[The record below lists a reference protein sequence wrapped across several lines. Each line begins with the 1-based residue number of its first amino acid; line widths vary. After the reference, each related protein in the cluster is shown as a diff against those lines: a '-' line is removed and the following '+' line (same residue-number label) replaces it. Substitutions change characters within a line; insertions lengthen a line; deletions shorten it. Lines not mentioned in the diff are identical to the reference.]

1 MTMPPIPNLQ
11 FSREHALWFV
21 DYEFVYGTHT
31 TLCADLYAEGLRRRV
46 ALLAPGAH
54 VRVYAPGVLHLTDDA
69 QRAYTGALA
78 ALLTDTPDAIATA
91 QHLTRAVNASLARA
105 ARAVVQAEGR
115 LARGDAPL
123 PFVLSDGMAGMMTF
137 SNLNDDLALPTWLA
151 DHTGRENEVRRAL
164 EPRVTP
170 YLRVLASRAHAVVMT
185 PTLRERLRYVQQAA
199 FLATFDMPL
208 SELPSLEAAPAHAAT
223 FAHALPATQRPTRA
237 ERAAAIARAARTDHQ
252 AALLRLAAAA
262 ADHEEARHYWQ
273 ARGLMLLQR
282 VARHLDLDPAAVSL
296 RQLEAALALRG
307 GEARGGGKA
316 AGLRRLVAVGAPV
329 PRFDVVPAEAFTS
342 FGERIG
348 VERAL
353 ASQDAPAAAQRL
365 RGAALATALPAEIQ
379 AQLAAFAAEAPGLV
393 AVRSSSAG
401 EDGAQRSAAGV
412 HLSLPAVRPTPEALE
427 RAVKEVWLSAFTA
440 EALAYHRA
448 PAPMS
453 VLLQDSV
460 NAAASGVAFV
470 RASGFEVESVFGQ
483 ALTLVG
489 GHATPDLYQYRDGV
503 WTARL
508 SREKRAVVLHA
519 TPAMRALKPGD
530 PVRLPGRDAT
540 GHLIRVVGNVAVL
553 RLGPTERSKP
563 SLTPE
568 DLERLAAVLKELLP
582 LAGARGLDVEW
593 AVEGGRV
600 HVLQARPITTA
611 APRVDLSVDQGTLDI
626 AVLADGSAAGE
637 VRSDGAGEVLLLD
650 QVMPSHLPQLAKARA
665 VLIQQGGAL
674 SHGAILCRELG
685 IPLLRIPPVLA
696 PTLVGRFVT
705 IDTAASPPLTT
716 KEAA

>member
-1 MTMPPIPNLQ
+1 MPPIPNLQ

-46 ALLAPGAH
+46 ALLAPGAR
-54 VRVYAPGVLHLTDDA
+54 VCVYAPGVLHLTEDA
-69 QRAYTGALA
+69 QRTYVAALA
-78 ALLTDTPDAIATA
+78 DLLADHPDASA
-91 QHLTRAVNASLARA
+91 AVNRLTGLVRASLARA
-105 ARAVVQAEGR
+105 ARTVLQAEAR
-115 LARGDAPL
+115 LASGATPL
-123 PFVLSDGMAGMMTF
+123 PFILSDGMAGMMTF
-137 SNLNDDLALPTWLA
+137 SNLNDDLALPAHLA
-151 DHTGRENEVRRAL
+151 DRTGRPSEVGQAL

-170 YLRVLASRAHAVVMT
+170 YLRVLASRAHALVTT
-185 PTLRERLRYVQQAA
+185 PTLRQRLRYVQQAA
-199 FLATFDMPL
+199 FLAAFDMPL
-208 SELPSLEAAPAHAAT
+208 RDLPSLEEAPAHAAT
-223 FAHALPATQRPTRA
+223 FAQPLPARPRPTRA
-237 ERAAAIARAARTDHQ
+237 QREQAIAAAARTEHD

-273 ARGLMLLQR
+273 ARGLMLMQR
-282 VARHLDLDPAAVSL
+282 VARHLHLDPEAASL
-296 RQLEAALALRG
+296 RQLEAALAMH
-307 GEARGGGKA
+307 GEGEGGGGKA
-316 AGLRRLVAVGAPV
+316 AGLRRLVALGAPV
-329 PRFDVVPAEAFTS
+329 PRFEVLPAAAFEV
-342 FGERIG
+342 FAERIG
-348 VERAL
+348 AATPLDATDAEGAL
-353 ASQDAPAAAQRL
+353 ARLRRAAAR
-365 RGAALATALPAEIQ
+365 TPLPADLR
-379 AQLAAFAAEAPGLV
+379 ARLTAFAGGTTGLV

-412 HLSLPAVRPTPEALE
+412 HLSLPAVRATPEALE
-427 RAVKEVWLSAFTA
+427 RAVKAVWMSAFTA
-440 EALAYHRA
+440 EALAYHQA

-453 VLLQDSV
+453 VIVQDSV
-460 NAAASGVAFV
+460 NAVASGVAFV
-470 RASGFEVESVFGQ
+470 RPSGFAVESVFGQ

-489 GHATPDLYQYRDGV
+489 GHATPDAYQFRDGV
-503 WTARL
+503 WTTRV

-530 PVRLPGRDAT
+530 PVTLPSRNVI
-540 GHLIRVVGNVAVL
+540 GHLVRLVGTYAVL

-568 DLERLAAVLKELLP
+568 DLERLASVLLSLLP
-582 LAGARGLDVEW
+582 HAGGRGLDVEW

-611 APRVDLSVDQGTLDI
+611 APRAYLSAGQGGVDI

-650 QVMPSHLPQLAKARA
+650 QVMPSHLPQLARARA